1 MKKNINTPTVSVVTA
16 NKNRTNERNTVNDI
30 DIKSVNFSDPDKIC
44 IFYPVKLASFDQAC
58 ARYDVGR
65 DTMQKLAREACAI
78 VPIGKLRKIN
88 LPIMDA
94 YFDSITGNQESCDSD
109 ESE

>member
-1 MKKNINTPTVSVVTA
+1 MKANTNKQTLSSVTA
-16 NKNRTNERNTVNDI
+16 NRNRRNESNCENNI
-30 DIKSVNFSDPDKIC
+30 DFHSIDLSDTDKIYV
-44 IFYPVKLASFDQAC
+44 FYPVKLASFDQAC

-65 DTMQKLAREACAI
+65 NTMQKLAREACAI

-94 YFDSITGNQESCDSD
+94 YFDKITE
-109 ESE
+109 

>member
-30 DIKSVNFSDPDKIC
+30 DIKSVNFSDSNKIC
-44 IFYPVKLASFDQAC
+44 IFYPVKLADIEQAC
-58 ARYDVGR
+58 ARYGIGR
-65 DTMQKLAREACAI
+65 NTMREIAEQAHAI
-78 VPIGKLRKIN
+78 VRVKRLWKVN
-88 LPIMDA
+88 LPVMDA
-94 YFDSITGNQESCDSD
+94 YFDSITGNQESCNYD